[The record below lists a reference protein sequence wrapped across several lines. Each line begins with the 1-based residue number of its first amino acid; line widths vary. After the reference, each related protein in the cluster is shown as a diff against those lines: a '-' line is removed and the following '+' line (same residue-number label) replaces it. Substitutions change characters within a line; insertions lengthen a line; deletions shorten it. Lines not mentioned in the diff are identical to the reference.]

1 MRTVTLIPGDGT
13 GPELMEQTKRVLL
26 GSGARLEFIEVEAG
40 EQAIQKYNT
49 PLPDSVIEALKKTKI
64 GLKGPITTP
73 IGKGYRSVN
82 VGIRKALN
90 LYANIRPAEWM
101 EGVKTPIPGINLAV
115 VRENTEDL
123 YAGIEEQPNP
133 DEARSIKLIT
143 KKASERIAKFAYEY
157 AVKKGRKKVTIV
169 HKANIMKLSDGLWLE
184 TCRAVGKSYPQI
196 ETEDR
201 IVDNM
206 AMQLVQKPQ
215 RYDVLLC
222 PNMYGDILSDLCAG
236 LIGGL
241 GIAPSA
247 NIGDEYAVFEAVH
260 GSAPKYKGLNK
271 VNPTALILTGA
282 MMLEH
287 IGETAAA
294 ERVRAAV
301 KRVIKEGK
309 RVTYDLGGTAKT
321 SEMVDE
327 TIRLMQSL

>member
-13 GPELMEQTKRVLL
+13 GPELMEQTRRVLL
-26 GSGARLEFIEVEAG
+26 ASGARVEFIEVEAG
-40 EQAIQKYNT
+40 EEAIRKYNT
-49 PLPDSVIEALKKTKI
+49 PLPDSVIEAIKKTKV

-73 IGKGYRSVN
+73 VGKGYRSVN

-90 LYANIRPAEWM
+90 LYANVRPAEWM
-101 EGVKTPIPGINLAV
+101 EGVRTPVPGINLV
-115 VRENTEDL
+115 VIRENTEDL

-133 DEARSIKLIT
+133 NEARSIKLIT
-143 KKASERIAKFAYEY
+143 RAATERIAKFAYEY
-157 AVKKGRKKVTIV
+157 AVRKGRKKVTIV

-184 TCRAVGKSYPQI
+184 ICRAVGKNYTQI

-215 RYDVLLC
+215 LYDVLLC

-241 GIAPSA
+241 GIAPA
-247 NIGDEYAVFEAVH
+247 GNIGDEYAVFEAVH
-260 GSAPKYKGLNK
+260 GSAPKYKGQNK
-271 VNPTALILTGA
+271 VNPTALILSGA

-294 ERVRAAV
+294 ERIRAAV
-301 KRVIKEGK
+301 RRVIREGR

-321 SEMVDE
+321 SEMADE
-327 TIRLMQSL
+327 IIRVMQSL